1 MLIKRKRSYGYF
13 LFYKL
18 SDIYGSKQ
26 TGLNNNWSKQTENCK
41 MKNPS
46 KKIYPILLRRSK
58 GIIKKLLTK
67 VRNIVIAYFPKV

>member
-13 LFYKL
+13 LSYKL

-26 TGLNNNWSKQTENCK
+26 TENCK
-41 MKNPS
+41 MKNAS
-46 KKIYPILLRRSK
+46 EEDISYTAQKIERNY
-58 GIIKKLLTK
+58 KKLLTK